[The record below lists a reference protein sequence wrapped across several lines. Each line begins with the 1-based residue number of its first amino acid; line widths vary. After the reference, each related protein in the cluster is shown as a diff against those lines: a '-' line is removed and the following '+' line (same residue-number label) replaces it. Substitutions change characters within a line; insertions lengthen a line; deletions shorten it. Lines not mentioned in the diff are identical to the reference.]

1 LKDILTVV
9 INKCYNNY
17 KNIIESEVVIVSD
30 KIAISKE
37 THEFAEKLVD
47 SLYNKGLITDKANIP
62 DEMINTIIDAVRTEA
77 KRKH

>member
-1 LKDILTVV
+1 M
-9 INKCYNNY
+9 
-17 KNIIESEVVIVSD
+17 SD